1 LCKEGKE
8 KEFPLFTAVRNVLE
22 GVNKPEDIPDLLEA
36 GPSSQKE

>member
-1 LCKEGKE
+1 
-8 KEFPLFTAVRNVLE
+8 VLE